1 MPHHLCKSARLAAK
15 TMPERYAAAAQP
27 FCDGLLLWYR
37 LQFTTAHATLGARC
51 VGRLF
56 HFLSFAPWTSSFNNL
71 AGWSRFFLN
80 LGNIWPSE

>member
-1 MPHHLCKSARLAAK
+1 
-15 TMPERYAAAAQP
+15 MPERYAAAAQP

-37 LQFTTAHATLGARC
+37 LQFTTAHATVGARC

-71 AGWSRFFLN
+71 AGWSRFFSTWAAHICHQN
-80 LGNIWPSE
+80 DIPIQPRYC